1 MRMSVK
7 KENNSQ
13 KKINIEI
20 KEDVASGVYSNLVVI
35 NHSPTEFVF
44 DFVTM
49 MPGFSKAKVSSRII
63 LAPQH
68 AKKFLTALN
77 KNITNF
83 EKQNGS
89 IKAVDSNKIPLDFGG
104 PKAQA

>member
-1 MRMSVK
+1 MSTK
-7 KENNSQ
+7 KENNNQ
-13 KKINIEI
+13 KKINIEV
-20 KEDVASGVYSNLVVI
+20 KEDMASGLYSNLVII

-49 MPGFSKAKVSSRII
+49 MPGLAKPKVLSRIV

-68 AKKFLTALN
+68 AKKFMSALTQ
-77 KNITNF
+77 NISNF
-83 EKQNGS
+83 EKQNGT
-89 IKAVDSNKIPLDFGG
+89 IKMVDAPKMPLDFGG